1 MASKEADEPPAEG
14 KDAAPAEGKEY
25 NPLKVTILDNPVT
38 TQKQK
43 VACIPPRVPQL
54 PPFAPDVMG
63 GMETVQ
69 MPVHEALQGLLR
81 RFENTN
87 RKMKPEAA
95 VQFLAEEI
103 CRIKYGRDMM
113 DPRCE
118 READTA
124 GLTRCVLRRRAE
136 IRERRRSAREDL
148 KRIGQE
154 AIVMV
159 RKAVREEA
167 LAFIRRKGGHAKRV
181 AEAKHYLLRR
191 GEHAGKEERALSYL
205 RKVAR
210 RAHKKFLKQQ
220 AAAAA
225 AAEGGGG
232 GE

>member
-1 MASKEADEPPAEG
+1 MRIVSLTLLWPLLVILLSKRDLEGAFKRVLLALKEIGLFASDLPAE
-14 KDAAPAEGKEY
+14 E
-25 NPLKVTILDNPVT
+25 
-38 TQKQK
+38 
-43 VACIPPRVPQL
+43 
-54 PPFAPDVMG
+54 
-63 GMETVQ
+63 
-69 MPVHEALQGLLR
+69 LLR
-81 RFENTN
+81 AAWEQVTSEELAELLAEIAALVPELG
-87 RKMKPEAA
+87 KMKPEAA

-191 GEHAGKEERALSYL
+191 GEHAGKEERFDGKTPLNRSL
-205 RKVAR
+205 E
-210 RAHKKFLKQQ
+210 H
-220 AAAAA
+220 
-225 AAEGGGG
+225 
-232 GE
+232 